1 MFHRNHHTCHIWTLC
16 FCVSYAYYIRI
27 EFRVQ
32 RFSCIRSGSVLR
44 FLAIILPEDSNLE
57 QQIINVLNQYVA
69 ENSGYHVNDKALE
82 QICANE
88 KSYDRLVNDQHYLMK
103 TELTDDNTCVVQ
115 FVTEQGK
122 VMTTYS
128 FFNAVISEEKKK

>member
-1 MFHRNHHTCHIWTLC
+1 MLC
-16 FCVSYAYYIRI
+16 DNIFVKSH
-27 EFRVQ
+27 
-32 RFSCIRSGSVLR
+32 
-44 FLAIILPEDSNLE
+44 PEDSNLE
-57 QQIINVLNQYVA
+57 QQIIDVLNQYVE
-69 ENSGYHVNDKALE
+69 ENSRYNVNEKALE
-82 QICANE
+82 QIHANA
-88 KSYDRLVNDQHYLMK
+88 KSFDRLVNDQHYLMK

>member
-1 MFHRNHHTCHIWTLC
+1 MHPSP
-16 FCVSYAYYIRI
+16 FCDKIPEKS
-27 EFRVQ
+27 
-32 RFSCIRSGSVLR
+32 
-44 FLAIILPEDSNLE
+44 LPEDSYLE

-69 ENSGYHVNDKALE
+69 ENSGYHVNEKARE
-82 QICANE
+82 QIRANA

-115 FVTEQGK
+115 FTTEQGK
-122 VMTTYS
+122 VMTTYT